1 MPYDRF
7 NELTQRDKDNHIIN
21 QVCNSYMQEHTGS
34 QPPELAVQ
42 NPLRNG
48 SSHSH

>member
-21 QVCNSYMQEHTGS
+21 KVRNTYMQEHTGS